1 MKEQGETPDLETA
14 GGTMR
19 ALFDMEHG
27 IERSPSTFR
36 IVLSE
41 LLDRI
46 IEKRLEYYI
55 PLEDEEEDEGVPYRT
70 FPVENE

>member
-1 MKEQGETPDLETA
+1 MKEQDATPDPENA

-19 ALFDMEHG
+19 ALFDMEQG
-27 IERSPSTFR
+27 IERTPPRFR
-36 IVLSE
+36 ILLGE

-55 PLEDEEEDEGVPYRT
+55 PIEDDEEDVGGSFRG
-70 FPVENE
+70 FSRSG

>member
-1 MKEQGETPDLETA
+1 VNEQYETPDQKNA
-14 GGTMR
+14 GGVMR
-19 ALFDMEHG
+19 ALFDMEQG
-27 IERSPSTFR
+27 LERIPATFR

-55 PLEDEEEDEGVPYRT
+55 PLEDEEEGEESYFHGH
-70 FPVENE
+70 FPGE

>member
-1 MKEQGETPDLETA
+1 MNEQDETPNWEHA
-14 GGTMR
+14 GGAMR
-19 ALFDMEHG
+19 TLFDMEQG
-27 IERSPSTFR
+27 IERSPSPFR
-36 IVLSE
+36 VVLSE

-55 PLEDEEEDEGVPYRT
+55 PLEDEEEDEEVPYRT

>member
-1 MKEQGETPDLETA
+1 MKEQDETPDPEET
-14 GGTMR
+14 GSIMK
-19 ALFDMEHG
+19 ALFDMEQG
-27 IERSPSTFR
+27 IDRTPPSFKA
-36 IVLSE
+36 VLRE

-46 IEKRLEYYI
+46 IEKRIEYYI

>member
-1 MKEQGETPDLETA
+1 VNEQDATPNQDNV
-14 GGTMR
+14 GGAMR
-19 ALFDMEHG
+19 TLFDMEQG

-36 IVLSE
+36 VVLSE

-55 PLEDEEEDEGVPYRT
+55 PLEDEEENEGVPYRT